1 MKNLIFLLFSMMSL
15 YIGAQTITPHRSYL
29 VRQVYNGDT
38 IDVWMSADTVY
49 TYTNQTAFKFNKP
62 IILTG
67 IETLKRKLVSIT
79 SANILAGDSI
89 RILPAPGSNL
99 VDIVTNISG
108 LLTHGTT
115 YTKTGTDTTWVYSY
129 NGTTKVKLTYLLDDF
144 ILNTATSVGYSPIL
158 SPNISLNKPIWIK
171 LAAGFADGTGTLKLV
186 LYYKTENFN

>member
-1 MKNLIFLLFSMMSL
+1 MKKLIFILLGFIPCLLFGQVK
-15 YIGAQTITPHRSYL
+15 YIAYL
-29 VRQVYNGDT
+29 E
-38 IDVWMSADTVY
+38 DTVGGIGRGKISSAY
-49 TYTNQTAFKFNKP
+49 VSNTK
-62 IILTG
+62 IL
-67 IETLKRKLVSIT
+67 ISIT

-89 RILPAPGSNL
+89 PILPAPGSNL

-129 NGTTKVKLTYLLDDF
+129 NGTTKVKLTYLLNTF
-144 ILNTATSVGYSPIL
+144 ILNTVTSVGYSPIL

-171 LAAGFADGTGTLKLV
+171 LASGFATGTGTLKLV